1 MPEGT
6 LSLAPRPGSLV
17 RLTFQKWSAWLLL
30 AKSQRGEGLD
40 NLLPPGVPRGL
51 GAVFLEKESFREN
64 EQLAKPLG
72 QETVIAPV
80 HDGSTIHVSFL
91 LNGPRGRT
99 CTCNLSGLSGTPLHW
114 ATRGSLRT
122 ATPRSDLHR
131 HCARF
136 KCAVSALDYVGCW
149 CRAAKLVPREGFG
162 FPRPPQNGCPKL
174 GFSLSRIVVHPG
186 GSPPGPSPF

>member
-1 MPEGT
+1 LRHMPEGT

-114 ATRGSLRT
+114 ATRGWL
-122 ATPRSDLHR
+122 A
-131 HCARF
+131 
-136 KCAVSALDYVGCW
+136 
-149 CRAAKLVPREGFG
+149 E
-162 FPRPPQNGCPKL
+162 PKL
-174 GFSLSRIVVHPG
+174 GAKAGAHGRVCTDTVRVLSALSLHWTTWAAG
-186 GSPPGPSPF
+186 AGPPNWCRVRDLASQARHKMDAPN